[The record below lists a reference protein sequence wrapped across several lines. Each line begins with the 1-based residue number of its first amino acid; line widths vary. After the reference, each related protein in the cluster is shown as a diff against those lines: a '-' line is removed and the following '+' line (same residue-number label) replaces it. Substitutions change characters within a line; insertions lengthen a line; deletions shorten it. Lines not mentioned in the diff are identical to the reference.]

1 MSEGNMTTLGTSAA
15 FQSVLCCIESHAFT
29 LFPCTIDAVV
39 AHRLSTIKNADV
51 IAVLVD
57 GSIVE
62 SGSHADLL
70 EKRGH
75 YYGLVEAQSMTKPP
89 AELKEEAVAS
99 SNASS
104 MHGISDSLLLQSG
117 PSSDVVVPDTLIR
130 FKNVHF
136 HYPSRPGN
144 KVFRGLNLSVKQ
156 GETLAIVGASG
167 QGKVSKTRG
176 GYICIFCR

>member
-1 MSEGNMTTLGTSAA
+1 MDT
-15 FQSVLCCIESHAFT
+15 VI
-29 LFPCTIDAVV
+29 

-62 SGSHADLL
+62 SGSHTELL

-75 YYGLVEAQSMTKPP
+75 YNRLVEAQSMTKTP
-89 AELKEEAVAS
+89 AEPKEDAVAS

-104 MHGISDSLLLQSG
+104 MNGISDSLLLQSG
-117 PSSDVVVPDTLIR
+117 PLPDTVVPDTLIR

-136 HYPSRPGN
+136 HYPSRPGT

-176 GYICIFCR
+176 GL